1 MATIKRFE
9 DLECWQNARQLAKLV
24 FELSNKGAFAR
35 DFEHKNQINNAAGSS
50 ADNIAEGFGRGGK
63 LEFVNFLSFACGSAN
78 EVKSQLYRALDKKY
92 ITQEEFDEAYELA
105 DKTAG
110 KIGSMIQYLNQ
121 SIIKGQ
127 KFKRNN

>member
-9 DLECWQNARQLAKLV
+9 DLEYWQSARQLAKVV
-24 FELSNKGAFAR
+24 FELSNKGPFAK
-35 DFEHKNQINNAAGSS
+35 DFGHKNQINDAAGSS
-50 ADNIAEGFGRGGK
+50 ADNIAEGFGRAGK

-78 EVKSQLYRALDKKY
+78 EVKSQLYRALDKNY
-92 ITQEEFDEAYELA
+92 ITQIEFDAAYEIA
-105 DKTAG
+105 DKTTG

-121 SIIKGQ
+121 SLIKGE